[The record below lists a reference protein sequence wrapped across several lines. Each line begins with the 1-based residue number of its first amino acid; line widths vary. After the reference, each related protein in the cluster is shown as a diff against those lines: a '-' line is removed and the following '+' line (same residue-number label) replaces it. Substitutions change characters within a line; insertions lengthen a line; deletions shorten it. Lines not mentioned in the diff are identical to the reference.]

1 MGFEMVVMDGTQ
13 GGGLTWKMVCARA
26 EAARAITMVDFMMAG
41 LSRGSGSRLL
51 STQRR
56 AQGGV

>member
-1 MGFEMVVMDGTQ
+1 MVVMDGTQ